1 MKCVYESLIVICHI
15 RATIVNGVLNGVVL
29 LLLLLH
35 DLLEELVVD
44 NHATTGILGVLLLL
58 LPGRAG
64 SLLLCLGFGAVQ
76 IEERVVERRAQ
87 RMIDVIVAL
96 PLGLTAS
103 LVMLLDKAV
112 LLVLLLDGRRLTS
125 ASLLNELR
133 LLLLMLLLYHRM
145 MLLLMILLMMVMA
158 SKGLL

>member
-1 MKCVYESLIVICHI
+1 MIQNSLKLSGDY
-15 RATIVNGVLNGVVL
+15 NGVLNGVVL

-64 SLLLCLGFGAVQ
+64 GLLLRLGFGAVQ
-76 IEERVVERRAQ
+76 IEERVVEGRAQ
-87 RMIDVIVAL
+87 RMIDVIVVL

-103 LVMLLDKAV
+103 LMMLLDKAV
-112 LLVLLLDGRRLTS
+112 LLMLLLDGRGLTS

-133 LLLLMLLLYHRM
+133 LLLLMLLLHHRM

>member
-1 MKCVYESLIVICHI
+1 M
-15 RATIVNGVLNGVVL
+15 VL

-64 SLLLCLGFGAVQ
+64 GLLLRLGFGAVQ
-76 IEERVVERRAQ
+76 IEERVVEGRAQ
-87 RMIDVIVAL
+87 RMIDVIVVL

-112 LLVLLLDGRRLTS
+112 LLMLLLDGRGLTS
-125 ASLLNELR
+125 ASLLNELGW
-133 LLLLMLLLYHRM
+133 LLMLLLHHRM

>member
-1 MKCVYESLIVICHI
+1 M
-15 RATIVNGVLNGVVL
+15 VL

-64 SLLLCLGFGAVQ
+64 GLLLRLGFGAVQ
-76 IEERVVERRAQ
+76 IEERVVEGRAQ
-87 RMIDVIVAL
+87 RMIDVIVVL

-112 LLVLLLDGRRLTS
+112 LLMLLLDGRGLTS
-125 ASLLNELR
+125 ASLLNELG

>member
-1 MKCVYESLIVICHI
+1 M
-15 RATIVNGVLNGVVL
+15 VL

-64 SLLLCLGFGAVQ
+64 GLLLRLGFGAVQ
-76 IEERVVERRAQ
+76 IEERVVEGRGQ
-87 RMIDVIVAL
+87 RMIDVIVVL

-112 LLVLLLDGRRLTS
+112 LLMLLLDGRGLTS

>member
-1 MKCVYESLIVICHI
+1 MICVYESLIVICHL
-15 RATIVNGVLNGVVL
+15 RAAIVNGVLNGVVL

-64 SLLLCLGFGAVQ
+64 SLLLRLGFGAIQ
-76 IEERVVERRAQ
+76 IEERVVEGRAQ
-87 RMIDVIVAL
+87 RMIDVIVVL
-96 PLGLTAS
+96 PLGFTAS

-112 LLVLLLDGRRLTS
+112 LLMLLLDSRGLTS

-133 LLLLMLLLYHRM
+133 LLLLMLLLHHRM

>member
-1 MKCVYESLIVICHI
+1 M
-15 RATIVNGVLNGVVL
+15 VL

-64 SLLLCLGFGAVQ
+64 GLLLRLGFGAVQ
-76 IEERVVERRAQ
+76 IEERVVEGRAQ
-87 RMIDVIVAL
+87 RMIDVIVVL

-103 LVMLLDKAV
+103 LVMLLDKVV
-112 LLVLLLDGRRLTS
+112 LLMLLLDGRGLTS
-125 ASLLNELR
+125 ASLLNELG